1 MMPKIMNRLIDL
13 STISIISKIIEITI
27 TFYFVISD
35 GNNGGM
41 NTQFNIQLA
50 KYSNKGIISKK
61 Q

>member
-1 MMPKIMNRLIDL
+1 MNRLIDL